1 MREGE
6 AVEKLCKNP
15 YCTCGAG
22 CGCGA
27 GCQCGKPTEK
37 LAENVAATVARASPV
52 VMLQGAGV
60 EKSENPCDNAYCTCG
75 PNCGCGAG
83 CQCGKPTE
91 ANKLAENVAAT
102 VARASPVVMVQGAG
116 ADVEDSQKG
125 CGNSYCTCGP
135 NSGCGAGCH
144 CGKPTEANKLAENV
158 AATVARASPVV
169 MVQGAGAEVE
179 DSQKGCGNSYCT

>member
-52 VMLQGAGV
+52 VM
-60 EKSENPCDNAYCTCG
+60 
-75 PNCGCGAG
+75 
-83 CQCGKPTE
+83 
-91 ANKLAENVAAT
+91 
-102 VARASPVVMVQGAG
+102 VQGAG

-135 NSGCGAGCH
+135 NCGCGAGCH

-169 MVQGAGAEVE
+169 MVQGAGAE
-179 DSQKGCGNSYCT
+179 